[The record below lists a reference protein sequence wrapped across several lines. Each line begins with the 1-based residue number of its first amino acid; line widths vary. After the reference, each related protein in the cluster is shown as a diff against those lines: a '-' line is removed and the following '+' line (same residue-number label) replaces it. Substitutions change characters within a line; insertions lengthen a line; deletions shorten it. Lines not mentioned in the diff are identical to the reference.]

1 VPIDGTIRFRREE
14 NLVYMPIYEYRCDAC
29 GAKIEA
35 LQKMSD
41 KPLEVCSVC
50 GSASLRKLVSAA
62 SFRLKGEG
70 WYETDFKTGDK
81 KKLAESDSKSV
92 GQNNDQPKVSE
103 SDKIAKKPSDSPEV
117 KSNSANASTK
127 NGAVAKSPKSAT
139 EFKKKE

>member
-1 VPIDGTIRFRREE
+1 MPFDGTIRFRREE

-70 WYETDFKTGDK
+70 WYETDFKTGEK

-92 GQNNDQPKVSE
+92 GQNNDQSKVSE

-127 NGAVAKSPKSAT
+127 NGAAAKSPKSAA

>member
-1 VPIDGTIRFRREE
+1 MWIDGTIRFRREE

-29 GAKIEA
+29 GAKIEV
-35 LQKMSD
+35 LQKLSD

-50 GSASLRKLVSAA
+50 GAASLRKLVSAA

-81 KKLAESDSKSV
+81 KKLAESDSKLV
-92 GQNNDQPKVSE
+92 AQNNDQSKVSE
-103 SDKIAKKPSDSPEV
+103 SDKNAKKPSDSSEK
-117 KSNSANASTK
+117 KSSSANASTK
-127 NGAVAKSPKSAT
+127 NGAIANPPKSAA